1 MKILKNGYIQKCFM
15 YKIFKTNDCENKY
28 ISSICD
34 VLVLLEVFLEVSA
47 RSSTKLIQT
56 KPP

>member
-1 MKILKNGYIQKCFM
+1 MKILKNGYIQECFM
-15 YKIFKTNDCENKY
+15 YKNFKTNSENKY
-28 ISSICD
+28 ISSID

-56 KPP
+56 VPL